1 MTKPYNAKDYTLANY
16 LKDTLI
22 FDHSEEIVK
31 LNDEGNEVKHSIGWY
46 KINNKSENYVNR
58 SDMELLVKCIN
69 EIIYIN
75 YPRIKLLTTYLN
87 EEAKLLNKLNLPIVW
102 RLPSGLMVTQ
112 KYMQKHSKKI
122 QPFSYLKSSLTL
134 TITDKV
140 KIDKQKQITALMPN
154 LVHSLDA
161 STLSLLY
168 NSFYNTV
175 DNKNVNFYSVHDCY
189 GVTAKYVGTLINLL
203 KTIYIDL
210 YSDKGYIQ
218 KFDQDIINTIITV
231 YGEDKC
237 RYEKE
242 IRTIFIGKR
251 KVVLPNLPDMINSSV
266 KKMAYKNLAD
276 SLFLVK

>member
-1 MTKPYNAKDYTLANY
+1 
-16 LKDTLI
+16 
-22 FDHSEEIVK
+22 
-31 LNDEGNEVKHSIGWY
+31 
-46 KINNKSENYVNR
+46 
-58 SDMELLVKCIN
+58 
-69 EIIYIN
+69 
-75 YPRIKLLTTYLN
+75 
-87 EEAKLLNKLNLPIVW
+87 
-102 RLPSGLMVTQ
+102 MVTQ